1 MHFSYVKC
9 YNSRHRFSFF
19 IIRYK
24 DEGDRRGIC
33 VTNNAHHRSL
43 LTKRERE
50 IFNLLMVEHST
61 RDIAEKLGISEKTVR
76 NHISNAIQ
84 KLGVSNRS
92 QAIIE
97 LLRLQ
102 ELSLE

>member
-1 MHFSYVKC
+1 MS
-9 YNSRHRFSFF
+9 
-19 IIRYK
+19 
-24 DEGDRRGIC
+24 
-33 VTNNAHHRSL
+33 NNAHHRSL

-50 IFNLLMVEHST
+50 IFNLLMIEHST
-61 RDIAEKLGISEKTVR
+61 KDIAEKLSISEKTVR

>member
-1 MHFSYVKC
+1 M
-9 YNSRHRFSFF
+9 NS
-19 IIRYK
+19 
-24 DEGDRRGIC
+24 
-33 VTNNAHHRSL
+33 AHHRSL

-50 IFNLLMVEHST
+50 IFNLLIIEHST
-61 RDIAEKLGISEKTVR
+61 REIAEKLGISEKTVS

-102 ELSLE
+102 ELTLD

>member
-1 MHFSYVKC
+1 M
-9 YNSRHRFSFF
+9 
-19 IIRYK
+19 
-24 DEGDRRGIC
+24 E
-33 VTNNAHHRSL
+33 NAHHRSL

-50 IFNLLMVEHST
+50 IFNLLMIEHST
-61 RDIAEKLGISEKTVR
+61 KDIAEKLTISEKTVR

-102 ELSLE
+102 ELSLH